1 MSLLMPDFGL
11 FFWMMLSFGIVVFIL
26 VKFGFPAILQ
36 MIEKRRSYIEESLLE
51 AENARKELEEIKTEA
66 KKIQDEAFLNRK
78 KILDETTEIKN
89 ALIKEAKEKAFIE
102 AEKIMEEAK
111 KQIRYEK
118 MMALQEI
125 KQQVA
130 EISIAVSEKLLQS
143 KLNDKPAQMEIIN
156 RMLEKM
162 DIGKFGN

>member
-1 MSLLMPDFGL
+1 MPDFGL

>member
-1 MSLLMPDFGL
+1 MPDFGL

-143 KLNDKPAQMEIIN
+143 KLNNKPAQMEIIN

>member
-1 MSLLMPDFGL
+1 M
-11 FFWMMLSFGIVVFIL
+11 
-26 VKFGFPAILQ
+26 
-36 MIEKRRSYIEESLLE
+36 EES
-51 AENARKELEEIKTEA
+51 
-66 KKIQDEAFLNRK
+66 
-78 KILDETTEIKN
+78 
-89 ALIKEAKEKAFIE
+89 
-102 AEKIMEEAK
+102 K
-111 KQIRYEK
+111 KQIRDEK

>member
-156 RMLEKM
+156 RMLEKI

>member
-125 KQQVA
+125 KQQIA